1 MKNNFEDK
9 KVFYTAFIAVLL
21 VGLHTWQ
28 FIKSGYDIRAL
39 VNLIM
44 SVIYIPVVTI
54 WGFKGVPY
62 FLVAYAAIYLPLE
75 EFDNYTSL
83 FLLFSAT
90 SLKRKL
96 KYLFIPYMVETIV
109 SYMINGYEISH
120 LAISCLFIIFFYIVF
135 LYIQDKNADI
145 KFLNLTADEEKI
157 LEQLCEGREVK
168 ELEWSE
174 NTVYKKLREARR
186 RNDCLTN
193 DELKTRFKYRKIL

>member
-9 KVFYTAFIAVLL
+9 KVFYTACIAVLL

-28 FIKSGYDIRAL
+28 FIKSGHDVRAL

-62 FLVAYAAIYLPLE
+62 FLIAYAAIYLPLE

-157 LEQLCEGREVK
+157 LEQLYEGREVK